1 MSVEEVIRT
10 YITRE
15 IMQGRDD
22 RTLALD
28 YPLIDEHVLD
38 SMDIQRLVAFLET
51 QFGVRVT
58 DDFLLPDNF
67 ASVRAIAR
75 MVGELGGTA

>member
-1 MSVEEVIRT
+1 
-10 YITRE
+10 
-15 IMQGRDD
+15 
-22 RTLALD
+22 
-28 YPLIDEHVLD
+28 
-38 SMDIQRLVAFLET
+38 MDIQRLVAFLET

-75 MVGELGGTA
+75 MVTELGGTA

>member
-15 IMQGRDD
+15 IMQGDD
-22 RTLALD
+22 RTLAVD